1 MFASEHTTCSLERKH
16 CLFASIYLSSCPN
29 FQIFHRYSI
38 TSHLKKHLFRGGGG
52 FGKENRSSSKNR
64 NWKQPWI
71 YITNDVVAKTVHPLK
86 KRNNQQTENFGG
98 WFTHD
103 FILFFFNMFNNQQ
116 LPSSFHQTIR

>member
-1 MFASEHTTCSLERKH
+1 MP
-16 CLFASIYLSSCPN
+16 LSKRRVPWKENIAFSPRFT
-29 FQIFHRYSI
+29 FQVVRTFIFFHRYSI
-38 TSHLKKHLFRGGGG
+38 TSHLKKHLFCGGGG

-98 WFTHD
+98 
-103 FILFFFNMFNNQQ
+103 
-116 LPSSFHQTIR
+116 